1 MSECNE
7 TPDRSLICTCP
18 RMYAV
23 CSAVPRAV
31 CAVRALKERED
42 TETVTK
48 RGRRIPDQ
56 TSAFIH
62 NSRGEV
68 VSVRL
73 PLLGS
78 LHFLFLSG
86 IFPTKRQKKKKWQE
100 RLCFEVVS
108 PGEKLYCFDTG
119 IQSEMMMTTRT
130 TYIRGWYNS
139 DEKRAAFV
147 CLRSPS
153 PGSPR
158 ERGSGYKL
166 WLSYYLRYGVFGI
179 IH

>member
-1 MSECNE
+1 M
-7 TPDRSLICTCP
+7 
-18 RMYAV
+18 
-23 CSAVPRAV
+23 CSA
-31 CAVRALKERED
+31 CAKREGGYRD
-42 TETVTK
+42 
-48 RGRRIPDQ
+48 RDQ
-56 TSAFIH
+56 TRSTNSGSNFRIYPQQQGGSCVGAPAATRFSSLFI
-62 NSRGEV
+62 
-68 VSVRL
+68 
-73 PLLGS
+73 
-78 LHFLFLSG
+78 LSG

>member
-23 CSAVPRAV
+23 CSSASRCV
-31 CAVRALKERED
+31 CSACAKREGGYRD
-42 TETVTK
+42 
-48 RGRRIPDQ
+48 RDQ
-56 TSAFIH
+56 TRSTNSGSNFRIYPQQQGGSCVGAPAATRFSSLFI
-62 NSRGEV
+62 
-68 VSVRL
+68 
-73 PLLGS
+73 
-78 LHFLFLSG
+78 LSG

-130 TYIRGWYNS
+130 TYIRG
-139 DEKRAAFV
+139 
-147 CLRSPS
+147 
-153 PGSPR
+153 
-158 ERGSGYKL
+158 
-166 WLSYYLRYGVFGI
+166 
-179 IH
+179 